1 LPNFD
6 GNSVTDKPLQP
17 PPGKGS
23 NALSD
28 ADHRKQLRRAVIASA
43 IGTTIEWYDFFIYG
57 IVTGLVFAKLYF
69 PQSDPLAGTLQA
81 YAVFFVGFVARP
93 IGAAIFGHYGD
104 RLGRKSALI
113 ATLLLTGLATFA
125 VGLVPTYEQIGFWAP
140 VLLVVLRF
148 IQGVGVG
155 GEWSGSVLLSMEWA
169 QTNAHRGF
177 IASCPQ
183 LGSPCGLALA
193 NLAVLAFS
201 QLAGDQFLTWGWRVP
216 FLLSIVMVGIGFYIR
231 MGITETP
238 VFARLV
244 AQERVERAP
253 SIEVLKRQPRQVLLT
268 ALARMGEQAPG
279 YIYITYIFTYGTAV
293 LGASRDF
300 LLVGVLAS
308 AILGFLWVPL
318 AGHLSDR
325 FGRKRMYLIAAGI
338 SGVFGFCYFA
348 LLDTQWPL
356 LMFAAISLSFL
367 VIMNL
372 YGPQAALIAESFA
385 PHLRYSGS
393 GLGYQL
399 ASIVAGGPA
408 PFIAAALF
416 ATFGSGYAIAI
427 YILGCA
433 AISIIATSL
442 LADHTNKDISHA
454 A

>member
-1 LPNFD
+1 MTTATID
-6 GNSVTDKPLQP
+6 AS
-17 PPGKGS
+17 
-23 NALSD
+23 ALSD

-69 PQSDPLAGTLQA
+69 PQSEPLAGTLQA

-93 IGAAIFGHYGD
+93 VGAAIFGHYGD
-104 RLGRKSALI
+104 RIGRKSALI
-113 ATLLLTGLATFA
+113 ATLLLTGLASFA
-125 VGLVPTYEQIGFWAP
+125 IGLVPTYEQIGVWGS

-169 QTNAHRGF
+169 KTNAHRGF

-193 NLAVLAFS
+193 NLAVLACS
-201 QLAGDQFLTWGWRVP
+201 QLSGDQFLTWGWRIP

-231 MGITETP
+231 LGITETP
-238 VFARLV
+238 VFARVV
-244 AQERVERAP
+244 AEERVERAP
-253 SIEVLKRQPRQVLLT
+253 SIEVIKRQPKQIIL
-268 ALARMGEQAPG
+268 AAFARMGEQAPG
-279 YIYITYIFTYGTAV
+279 YIYIAYIFTYGTMV
-293 LGASRDF
+293 VGASRDF
-300 LLVGVLAS
+300 LLVGVLTS
-308 AILGFLWVPL
+308 AVLGFLWVPI

-325 FGRKRMYLIAAGI
+325 IGRKRMYMIAATI
-338 SGVFGFCYFA
+338 SGMFGFIYFT
-348 LLDTQWPL
+348 LLDTRSPM
-356 LMFAAISLSFL
+356 LMLVAISLSFL

-372 YGPQAALIAESFA
+372 YGPQAALIAESFT
-385 PHLRYSGS
+385 PRLRYSGA

-416 ATFGSGYAIAI
+416 AAFHSGYAIAF

-433 AISIIATSL
+433 VISIVATSL
-442 LADHTNKDISHA
+442 LTDHTNEDISRG
-454 A
+454 